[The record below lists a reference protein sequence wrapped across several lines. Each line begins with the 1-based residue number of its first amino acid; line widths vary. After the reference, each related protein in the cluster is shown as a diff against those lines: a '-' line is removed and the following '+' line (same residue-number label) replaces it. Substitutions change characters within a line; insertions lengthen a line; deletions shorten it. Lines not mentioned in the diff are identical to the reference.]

1 MTVHQMILKL
11 REYENIYGGDI
22 LITILAP
29 DEFNDGK
36 PVETPAKIAEYKDA
50 KGECLSLMVVE
61 IAC

>member
-11 REYENIYGGDI
+11 KEYERVYGGDV

-50 KGECLSLMVVE
+50 RGEFLSLMVVE
-61 IAC
+61 TAS